1 MSQATPSRR
10 SRRNEIFIPTPSKPS
25 SSTTHTW
32 IDEPIYTRPTRLE
45 DDLPQ
50 GTDVQ
55 EDSEWETNFY
65 RAFLR
70 ERSANQKGK
79 GKARAPQEEE
89 FAVGESV
96 IVNGYFKD
104 THVAVIIAL
113 LDVKEKGSDEEAAEF
128 VGQMALVHWF
138 LRPKELPKTG
148 AARDHREG
156 EIYYT
161 IDQSAVV
168 PLDSILAHCDVLSPS
183 EYDETVGEGARP
195 RWTYL
200 QPAVVEKVLCD
211 TAFKDGLH
219 FQLNWAKHAA
229 AATQVSLRAP
239 DAAKEAWNLSLK
251 GLKKGKEKERGRTD
265 EPKKKKV
272 RRVAGGKEK
281 HRAGSPTFKSDDEH
295 SEGEA
300 SGSGSDAYEHHGAG
314 SSEDSDDESVD
325 EGASDP
331 DSANAHSD
339 NNSDVV
345 DFSPSS
351 NNKKRKRT
359 TTTTSVPRTPTKRRQ
374 TKAVI
379 TPASKKA
386 LAARAGGGGRG
397 GRKKKIRVAAP
408 SAVSYSE
415 TDRAALAKLPRN
427 AHLRAM
433 HLLHVAARPDALP
446 GRDGEFNDV
455 LATTLGVLE
464 EGSGGCIYISGV
476 PGTGKTATVHAVVR
490 ELQKMAMNNE
500 TNPFTYVEINGLRLS
515 DPSAAYGVL
524 WEAVSGHDVEREG
537 HLKISARE
545 ALKKLDRYFA
555 GARTGPSGGAFVVLM
570 DELDQLVTAKQ
581 DVVYNFFNWPNL
593 ANSRLVVIAVSN
605 THDLP
610 ERVMSGKV
618 RSRLGMEKIQFHPY
632 SREQLMDIVNSRL
645 QASREG
651 LQGVD
656 ANVIHEDAVKYASA
670 RVAAVNG
677 DARRVLDIARRAVE
691 TVYTPQGASPV
702 VKMKDMT
709 EVIKA
714 MQNSPNAAFVREC
727 SFVERVV
734 LAAIIK
740 CVKREGV
747 SEVKWGEVTK
757 QCLVLFEQLRED
769 LTLTKPTH
777 ERLRFVLQSL
787 VASKA
792 VMLESGVAADR
803 KDISERLVML
813 NMETG
818 EVVRALS
825 DVGKSRWENVLGA

>member
-25 SSTTHTW
+25 SSTTHSW
-32 IDEPIYTRPTRLE
+32 IDDPIYTRPTRPE
-45 DDLPQ
+45 DDVPH
-50 GTDVQ
+50 GTDLQ
-55 EDSEWETNFY
+55 EDLEWETNFY

-70 ERSANQKGK
+70 QRSVNAKGKGK
-79 GKARAPQEEE
+79 GKAPKEEE
-89 FAVGESV
+89 FVVGEPV
-96 IVNGYFKD
+96 IVDGFFKD

-113 LDVKEKGSDEEAAEF
+113 LDVKEKDSDAASSEF
-128 VGQMALVHWF
+128 AGQLALVHWF
-138 LRPKELPKTG
+138 LRPNELPKTG
-148 AARDHREG
+148 AARAHRDG

-161 IDQSAVV
+161 VDQAAVV
-168 PLDSILAHCDVLSPS
+168 PLDSILGHCDVLSAS
-183 EYDETVGEGARP
+183 EYEEVVGDAPRP
-195 RWTYL
+195 RWTFMT
-200 QPAVVEKVLCD
+200 QGVVEKVLCD

-229 AATQVSLRAP
+229 AARAVSLRAP
-239 DAAKEAWNLSLK
+239 DASKGAWNLSLK
-251 GLKKGKEKERGRTD
+251 GLKPGKRGHEKDGPRKKIRRIADEEKRKGK
-265 EPKKKKV
+265 
-272 RRVAGGKEK
+272 RRA
-281 HRAGSPTFKSDDEH
+281 ASPADGSDDEK
-295 SEGEA
+295 SEEGS
-300 SGSGSDAYEHHGAG
+300 SGSGSDAYERGG
-314 SSEDSDDESVD
+314 SSSEESDNESVD
-325 EGASDP
+325 EAASDEDTP
-331 DSANAHSD
+331 RVDSEND
-339 NNSDVV
+339 EDVV
-345 DFSPSS
+345 DFSPS
-351 NNKKRKRT
+351 KKRKRT
-359 TTTTSVPRTPTKRRQ
+359 VSVPRTPTKRKQ

-386 LAARAGGGGRG
+386 LAARRNSMGGGR
-397 GRKKKIRVAAP
+397 RKKIRVAAP
-408 SAVSYSE
+408 SAVSYNE
-415 TDRAALAKLPRN
+415 TDRAALAKLPKN

-433 HLLHVAARPDALP
+433 HLLHVAARPEALP

-455 LATTLGVLE
+455 LATTLSVLE

-537 HLKISARE
+537 HLKISAKE

-555 GARTGPSGGAFVVLM
+555 GARAGPSGGAFVVLM

-651 LQGVD
+651 LAGVD

-677 DARRVLDIARRAVE
+677 DARRVLDMARRAVE
-691 TVYTPQGASPV
+691 TVYNPQGTSPV

-714 MQNSPNAAFVREC
+714 MQHSPNAAFVREC

-747 SEVKWGEVTK
+747 SEVKWGEVRSFK
-757 QCLVLFEQLRED
+757 ESKLAPLL
-769 LTLTKPTH
+769 
-777 ERLRFVLQSL
+777 ER
-787 VASKA
+787 
-792 VMLESGVAADR
+792 
-803 KDISERLVML
+803 
-813 NMETG
+813 N
-818 EVVRALS
+818 
-825 DVGKSRWENVLGA
+825 

>member
-25 SSTTHTW
+25 SSTTHSW
-32 IDEPIYTRPTRLE
+32 IDDPIYTRPTRLA
-45 DDLPQ
+45 DDLPN

-55 EDSEWETNFY
+55 EDLEWETNFY

-70 ERSANQKGK
+70 QRSVNAKGK
-79 GKARAPQEEE
+79 GKSKAPSEEE
-89 FAVGESV
+89 FVVGEPV
-96 IVNGYFKD
+96 IVNGFFKD

-113 LDVKEKGSDEEAAEF
+113 MDVKEKDSDEGSAEF
-128 VGQMALVHWF
+128 VGQMAL
-138 LRPKELPKTG
+138 
-148 AARDHREG
+148 G

-161 IDQSAVV
+161 VDQSAVV

-183 EYDETVGEGARP
+183 KYNETVGDGARP
-195 RWTYL
+195 RWTFL
-200 QPAVVEKVLCD
+200 QPGVVEKVLCD

-229 AATQVSLRAP
+229 AATETAVRAP
-239 DAAKEAWNLSLK
+239 DASKDAWNLSLK
-251 GLKKGKEKERGRTD
+251 GLKAGKKSQEKENGSNGPR
-265 EPKKKKV
+265 KKV
-272 RRVAGGKEK
+272 RRIAGEQKRKEK
-281 HRAGSPTFKSDDEH
+281 RRTGSSTLVSDDEE
-295 SEGEA
+295 SEEEA
-300 SGSGSDAYEHHGAG
+300 SGSGSDVYERGG
-314 SSEDSDDESVD
+314 SSSEEIDEESVD
-325 EGASDP
+325 EAASDDDTP
-331 DSANAHSD
+331 IADSD
-339 NNSDVV
+339 NGEDVV
-345 DFSPSS
+345 DFSAS
-351 NNKKRKRT
+351 KKRKRT
-359 TTTTSVPRTPTKRRQ
+359 APVPRTPTKRRQ

-386 LAARAGGGGRG
+386 LAARRNSMGGGRK
-397 GRKKKIRVAAP
+397 RKIRVAAP
-408 SAVSYSE
+408 SAVSYNE
-415 TDRAALAKLPRN
+415 TDRAALSKLPKN

-455 LATTLGVLE
+455 LATTLSVLE

-490 ELQKMAMNNE
+490 ELQKMATNNE

-537 HLKISARE
+537 HLKISAKE

-555 GARTGPSGGAFVVLM
+555 GARIGPSGGAFVVLM

-651 LQGVD
+651 LAGVD

-691 TVYTPQGASPV
+691 TVYNPQGSSPV
-702 VKMKDMT
+702 VRMKDMT

-757 QCLVLFEQLRED
+757 QCVVLFEQLRDD

-792 VMLESGVAADR
+792 IILESGAAADR

>member
-32 IDEPIYTRPTRLE
+32 IDDPIYTRPTRPE
-45 DDLPQ
+45 DDVPH
-50 GTDVQ
+50 GTDLQ
-55 EDSEWETNFY
+55 EDLEWETNFY

-70 ERSANQKGK
+70 QRAANAKGKGK
-79 GKARAPQEEE
+79 GKAPTEEE
-89 FAVGESV
+89 FVVGEPV
-96 IVNGYFKD
+96 IVNGFFKD

-113 LDVKEKGSDEEAAEF
+113 LDVKEKESDQGSGEF
-128 VGQMALVHWF
+128 AGQMALVHWF
-138 LRPKELPKTG
+138 LRPNELPKTG
-148 AARDHREG
+148 AARAHREG

-161 IDQSAVV
+161 VDQAGVV
-168 PLDSILAHCDVLSPS
+168 PLDSILGHCDVLSPS
-183 EYDETVGEGARP
+183 EYDEIVGEGPRP
-195 RWTYL
+195 RWTFM
-200 QPAVVEKVLCD
+200 QQGVVEKVLCD

-219 FQLNWAKHAA
+219 FQLTWAKHAA
-229 AATQVSLRAP
+229 AARTVSLRAP
-239 DAAKEAWNLSLK
+239 DASKDAWNLSLK
-251 GLKKGKEKERGRTD
+251 GLKTGKKS
-265 EPKKKKV
+265 
-272 RRVAGGKEK
+272 
-281 HRAGSPTFKSDDEH
+281 SPTLLSDDEQ
-295 SEGEA
+295 SGEGS
-300 SGSGSDAYEHHGAG
+300 SGSGSDAYERGG
-314 SSEDSDDESVD
+314 SPSDESEAESVD
-325 EGASDP
+325 EAASDEDTP
-331 DSANAHSD
+331 RVDSEND
-339 NNSDVV
+339 EDVV
-345 DFSPSS
+345 DFSPS
-351 NNKKRKRT
+351 KKRKRT
-359 TTTTSVPRTPTKRRQ
+359 VSVPRTPTKRRQ

-386 LAARAGGGGRG
+386 LAARRNSMGG

-415 TDRAALAKLPRN
+415 TDRAALSKLPKN

-455 LATTLGVLE
+455 LATTLSVLE

-537 HLKISARE
+537 HLKISAKE

-651 LQGVD
+651 LAGID

-677 DARRVLDIARRAVE
+677 DARRVLDMARRSVE
-691 TVYTPQGASPV
+691 TVYNPQGTSPI

-747 SEVKWGEVTK
+747 SEVKWGGVTK
-757 QCLVLFEQLRED
+757 QCMVLFDQLRED

-792 VMLESGVAADR
+792 IILESGAAADR
-803 KDISERLVML
+803 KDISDRLAML